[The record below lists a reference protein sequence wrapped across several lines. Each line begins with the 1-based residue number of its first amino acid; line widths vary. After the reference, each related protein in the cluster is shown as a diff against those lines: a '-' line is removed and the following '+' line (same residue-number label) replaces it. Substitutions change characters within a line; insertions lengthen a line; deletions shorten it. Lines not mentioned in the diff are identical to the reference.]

1 MIKEKYNPQK
11 EIEKLFDK
19 HGITTTKVYVKL
31 LDASKER
38 PELLNLFHSRLMDFI
53 KTGDEVDCLD
63 VAGYKVEVRRELD
76 KEIGKD
82 CLKILEDPDLFG
94 LIVDRELEKKITGE
108 NQSRKA
114 IFLSLCSV
122 WIEDMNIPLNTL
134 ISSVSSAGKSYVCQ
148 KITELFPEDL
158 VIYRSKISGEAFTY
172 WHVNEDE
179 WTWDGK
185 ILVLEDIGQSVLD
198 SPTFRVMCSDG
209 SVATVVRNQRAV
221 DLIVNGK
228 PCILITTASTNPSK
242 EILNRFNIVQLD
254 ESAKQTEAV
263 AYNEALESKNE
274 KYDPMIT
281 QALGLL
287 KRRQVIVPFALDMQK
302 YITKHYSWEDVRM
315 RRDFSRLRDLIKC
328 SAVLHQFQRKEQD
341 GKLIATKQD
350 YEIARECINYIQTMT
365 LKGLVHKLRKIYE
378 ACVKE
383 REFTAKEI
391 HATHP
396 IVSLQMWYKY
406 LDDLCERG
414 LLDTELRERE
424 GVKQKVTFY
433 TVRKGTSLSLPE
445 FEQLKQLKQIKY
457 KTASEQPGI
466 NPNNKIISQGSS
478 LKVLK
483 VLKDN
488 DKTTSQ
494 KYEVISDTESFVNL
508 DESAE
513 PAHKTGEIIELEK
526 QVADILIADKKLTC
540 SNEQKHLYT
549 SVITED

>member
-1 MIKEKYNPQK
+1 MTEEKSKRFSKEMGK
-11 EIEKLFDK
+11 EIDRISKDYGMPITEMAEAVVGEGINEAVKKEEEYIGILKDPGLFDL
-19 HGITTTKVYVKL
+19 I
-31 LDASKER
+31 
-38 PELLNLFHSRLMDFI
+38 
-53 KTGDEVDCLD
+53 
-63 VAGYKVEVRRELD
+63 VEKELD
-76 KEIGKD
+76 
-82 CLKILEDPDLFG
+82 
-94 LIVDRELEKKITGE
+94 KKITGE

-134 ISSVSSAGKSYVCQ
+134 VSSVSSAGKSYVCQ
-148 KITELFPEDL
+148 KIIELFPEDL

-172 WHVNEDE
+172 WHVNEDDF
-179 WTWDGK
+179 TWNGM

-263 AYNEALESKNE
+263 AYNEAIESKNE
-274 KYDPMIT
+274 EYNPAIT
-281 QALGLL
+281 KALNLL
-287 KRRQVIVPFALDMQK
+287 KRKKVHVPFALDVQK
-302 YITKHYSWEDVRM
+302 YITTNYSWTDVRM

-328 SAVLHQFQRKEQD
+328 STVLHQFQREINTD

-350 YEIARECINYIQTMT
+350 YNIARECINYIQTMT
-365 LKGLVHKLRKIYE
+365 LKGLVHKLRKIHE
-378 ACVKE
+378 ACIKE
-383 REFTAKEI
+383 GEFTAKEI
-391 HATHP
+391 HAAHP

-424 GVKQKVTFY
+424 GVKQKVTYY
-433 TVRKGTSLSLPE
+433 TVRKGTNLSLPD
-445 FEQLKQLKQIKY
+445 FEQLKQLKQI
-457 KTASEQPGI
+457 
-466 NPNNKIISQGSS
+466 NHNNDSGDQEITSNTEIISQESS

-494 KYEVISDTESFVNL
+494 KYEVIADIESFVNM
-508 DESAE
+508 DESIE
-513 PAHKTGEIIELEK
+513 PAHQVGELVELDK
-526 QVADILIADKKLTC
+526 AVADILIGDKKIVKLKQEGI
-540 SNEQKHLYT
+540 SNRENAK
-549 SVITED
+549 